1 METKT
6 WIEKKKKGVKARL
19 LIALCTL
26 LMDHSSDVEPKDRT
40 FGSSQKKGRSK

>member
-40 FGSSQKKGRSK
+40 FGCSQKKGRSK